1 MRISGRVRHVAV
13 LGLALAIATPAFA
26 QDAESLRKELEQM
39 RKQLQETQQQYQ
51 KAIDTLSERLQKLEA
66 RPEVTATPP
75 VTAPTSTAMQAPT
88 AAQPSAPPSAMD
100 LLRPR
105 EPFGLS
111 GTRGQGQ
118 LFFDMGIAGDF
129 VANFTPRSVERASA
143 GTFSG
148 RENRFFPREVE
159 LSLFGQIDPYARGE
173 VRIETG
179 EEGPGEELA
188 IHLAEAHLTLL
199 TLPWGTQIKMGQVR
213 NRFGLL
219 NQLHE
224 HDRPQT
230 DSPAVLRAFFGEEGL
245 VERGAELTWVPDLPI
260 YLEGLVG
267 VFNGDNEV
275 AFGRGR
281 LRDPLVTAR
290 LRTFFELGATGGL
303 QLGVSFARGLTADE
317 FRSTLVGFDAKY
329 KYRPDGWLHPLL
341 TVAGEALW
349 SRRKTAQSVEV
360 IDEEGTPTTLNRKL
374 TLDRFGWY
382 VYAELQ
388 PFRRW
393 AGGVRYD
400 NTELPLEPGREWAVE
415 PYLTFMPSDFL
426 RFRLAYKHTN
436 RSDSHPLAVL
446 LGRRSFDEVLLQ
458 ASFILGAHPAHP
470 F

>member
-1 MRISGRVRHVAV
+1 MRISRCVRHVAV

-66 RPEVTATPP
+66 RPTTMATPP
-75 VTAPTSTAMQAPT
+75 VAAPTSTAMQAPT
-88 AAQPSAPPSAMD
+88 AAQAPAPPTAMD

-105 EPFGLS
+105 EPFALS

-188 IHLAEAHLTLL
+188 VHLAEAHLTLL

-230 DSPAVLRAFFGEEGL
+230 DSPSVLRAFFGEEGL
-245 VERGAELTWVPDLPI
+245 VERGAELTWVPDLPV
-260 YLEGLVG
+260 YVEGLVG

-341 TVAGEALW
+341 TVAGEAIW
-349 SRRKTAQSVEV
+349 SRRKTAQSLEV
-360 IDEEGTPTTLNRKL
+360 IDEEGTVTTINRKL

-382 VYAELQ
+382 AYAELQ

-415 PYLTFMPSDFL
+415 PYLSFMPSDFL

-436 RSDSHPLAVL
+436 RSDSHPLAIL